1 MQIDEMKR
9 VLLAIDELEAKF
21 AKQKADYENDMEG
34 LQAVLR
40 RMGKEMIAELE
51 GLPPEQ
57 WRRSSPPWKMGDVE
71 YRQRAINLGM
81 N

>member
-57 WRRSSPPWKMGDVE
+57 WPKEFAPVEDGRRGIPPKSDQSTE
-71 YRQRAINLGM
+71 
-81 N
+81 